1 MLSFRNGSEG
11 ERTVVIA
18 LDTVKANVS
27 RVSQIGRAI
36 IVPLRSRPGTSTVLV
51 GVFDPAG
58 V

>member
-1 MLSFRNGSEG
+1 MGQA
-11 ERTVVIA
+11 VV
-18 LDTVKANVS
+18 
-27 RVSQIGRAI
+27 VSQMGRAI